1 MRFVKVRKLVFL
13 LSLIN
18 SKEKKMSYAKIG
30 TQKTKLDKN
39 TSATQLSTKK
49 LKDMVEKVQL
59 NKHKEKIR
67 KELQKRKAL

>member
-1 MRFVKVRKLVFL
+1 MFL

-30 TQKTKLDKN
+30 TQKAKLDKN
-39 TSATQLSTKK
+39 TSAAQLSTKK

>member
-1 MRFVKVRKLVFL
+1 
-13 LSLIN
+13 
-18 SKEKKMSYAKIG
+18 MSYAKIG
-30 TQKTKLDKN
+30 TQKVKLDKN
-39 TSATQLSTKK
+39 TSAAQLSTKK

>member
-1 MRFVKVRKLVFL
+1 
-13 LSLIN
+13 
-18 SKEKKMSYAKIG
+18 MSYAKIG
-30 TQKTKLDKN
+30 TQKAKLDKN
-39 TSATQLSTKK
+39 NSAAQLSTKK

>member
-1 MRFVKVRKLVFL
+1 MFL

-30 TQKTKLDKN
+30 TQKVKLDKN
-39 TSATQLSTKK
+39 TSAAQLSTKK

-59 NKHKEKIR
+59 NKHKEKVR

>member
-1 MRFVKVRKLVFL
+1 MFL

-30 TQKTKLDKN
+30 TQKVKLDKN
-39 TSATQLSTKK
+39 TSAAQLSTKK